1 MKLPLPPDVDLT
13 RPTREL
19 CAEFR
24 VSHPIVSRWRREA
37 GVVVPRGAPPAL
49 DIPRTRMLLLRLA
62 GVPIGPHGEGA
73 RHLRTNERKALCA
86 LLGVSRQRINAAWE
100 TGVTGATLERW
111 AALAR

>member
-37 GVVVPRGAPPAL
+37 GVIVSRGAPPAL
-49 DIPRTRMLLLRLA
+49 DVPRTRMLLLRLA
-62 GVPIGPHGEGA
+62 GVDGV
-73 RHLRTNERKALCA
+73 RHLRADERKALVA
-86 LLGVSRQRINAAWE
+86 LLGVSRQRIEAAWE
-100 TGVTGATLERW
+100 QGVTGATLERW